1 MRDYAQIIKEAAY
14 TGYDRYTLDFQD
26 DRYMS
31 RLQGEELKHKIC
43 ELRDSA
49 EKIVLDWLIDMF
61 EEQGYSLESCNNY
74 EGTVSCDMRSE
85 DNNRV
90 EISLHKREKN
100 KFGHADVEVDEWKNQ
115 KHECTKFQI
124 KVSTENSRG
133 RHIFRMPQEPYPR
146 TLFPE
151 LGKEEE
157 CEEWWVRVVCDP
169 KSGEAVELNVYT
181 DPC

>member
-49 EKIVLDWLIDMF
+49 EKIVLDWLIDTF

-85 DNNRV
+85 AVSYTHLRAHETDSYLVCR
-90 EISLHKREKN
+90 LLLEK
-100 KFGHADVEVDEWKNQ
+100 
-115 KHECTKFQI
+115 
-124 KVSTENSRG
+124 
-133 RHIFRMPQEPYPR
+133 IF
-146 TLFPE
+146 F
-151 LGKEEE
+151 
-157 CEEWWVRVVCDP
+157 
-169 KSGEAVELNVYT
+169 
-181 DPC
+181 